1 MEKTL
6 HLFSASFLSMFI
18 SINIKN
24 IIILK
29 YQIAIYKVYQGE
41 KTFLPFKTFSISTH
55 NNGFWN
61 IRTVLNIENEYET
74 IEMSDQK
81 KENERIFF
89 LLSSLF
95 YFSPIVLSNLVILS
109 CSARAVYFLSCRLPL
124 QLSRISTFPSTVRV
138 TPFF

>member
-1 MEKTL
+1 MKKTL
-6 HLFSASFLSMFI
+6 HLFSASFLSMFM
-18 SINIKN
+18 SINVQN

-61 IRTVLNIENEYET
+61 IRTVLNIENEFET

-81 KENERIFF
+81 KENWENFF
-89 LLSSLF
+89 SSLF
-95 YFSPIVLSNLVILS
+95 YFSPIVLSHLVILS

-124 QLSRISTFPSTVRV
+124 QLSWVSTFPSTVRV